1 MFAIQRNA
9 HPRQVQRPEPGVCAH
24 HMVGGNGAGRV
35 PAATESQA
43 VDLGSGP
50 GPAGLV
56 ICAKT
61 GRSQVSGGVR

>member
-1 MFAIQRNA
+1 MFVLQRNA
-9 HPRQVQRPEPGVCAH
+9 QPGQVQRPEPGVCAH
-24 HMVGGNGAGRV
+24 HMVGGNGPGRV

-43 VDLGSGP
+43 VDLGAGT

-61 GRSQVSGGVR
+61 GRSQVSGV